1 MARKSKGTLSRRT
14 RNLSRHFKGQMRSV
28 DTAIIKYN
36 IGDMVAIVPGANAKN
51 IPHPRYKGKIGEIV
65 EKRGS
70 SYLIKLK
77 IMNATKTL
85 VVPPI
90 HLKYIGKKE

>member
-14 RNLSRHFKGQMRSV
+14 RNLSRHFKGQMRNV
-28 DTAIIKYN
+28 DASIMEYS
-36 IGDMVAIVPGANAKN
+36 IGDMVAVVPGANAKN

-70 SYLIKLK
+70 SYLVKLK

-85 VVPPI
+85 VVPPL
-90 HLKYIGKKE
+90 HLKHVGKPE